1 MPRVRALRRPLPL
14 PQDAPAPDSAP
25 IAAIRRF
32 LPYLWPENDPALRKR
47 AVIALVL
54 LVAQKCVAVVI
65 PLLFGAAVDLV
76 SEGEFTILA
85 LFAVLGWYAIARLL
99 QQVFDELKHFVF
111 ARVAQRAI
119 RNLALKTFRHMHA
132 LSLAFHLDRQTGGLS
147 RVIERGAKSV
157 EMLLT
162 MAVFHILPTLLEMLL
177 VCGILWALFDWR
189 YAAAAL
195 VTVGG
200 YAAYTVAVT
209 EWRIKFRRRMNE
221 SDQRAMSHAVDSLL
235 NFETVK
241 YFNAEGEESRR
252 YDSAMREYEDAAVK
266 NRTSLSL
273 LNIGQGVIIAAGLI
287 VMMMMAGADVLY
299 NGRTP
304 GDFVVVNS
312 YLIHLYLPLNFLG
325 SVYREIRQ
333 ALTDME
339 KMFEMLD
346 APADENPPNARP
358 LKVRSGET
366 EFRGVRFGYGRG
378 EVLSGASFHVPG
390 GKKIAVVGPSG
401 AGKSTVARLLFRFYN
416 PQGGAIFIDG
426 QNLAECDAASV
437 RAAIGVV
444 PQEPVLF
451 NDTIRRNIAYAKPD
465 ATDGEIERAA
475 KAAAI
480 HNFVSALPEGY
491 ETTVGERGLKLSG
504 GEKQRVAI
512 ARVILKNPPLFVF
525 DEATSALDTR
535 TEREIQRA
543 LNDISR
549 GRTTIVVAHRLSTV
563 VDADEIAVLS
573 GGTVAERGTHRQL
586 LAQNGI
592 YAAMWERQKRGE
604 DGDAVSESE
613 SGLVSDSDSESES
626 VSGLESESASDS
638 VSVSVSD
645 SVSESESG
653 SVSDL
658 ESGLDRKG
666 G

>member
-1 MPRVRALRRPLPL
+1 MPRIHARRRPPAL

-25 IAAIRRF
+25 LEAIRRF
-32 LPYLWPENDPALRKR
+32 LPYLWPKDDADLRRR
-47 AVIALVL
+47 AVISLAFLVS
-54 LVAQKCVAVVI
+54 QKGVAVII

-76 SEGEFTILA
+76 SGGKFTILA
-85 LFAVLGWYAIARLL
+85 LFAVLGWYALARLL

-119 RNLALKTFRHMHA
+119 RKLALRTFRHMHA
-132 LSLAFHLDRQTGGLS
+132 LPLAFHLDRQTGGLS

-162 MAVFHILPTLLEMLL
+162 MAVFHILPTLLEMVL

-195 VTVGG
+195 ITVGG

-221 SDQRAMSHAVDSLL
+221 SDQQAMSHAVDSLL

-241 YFNAEGEESRR
+241 YFNAEDEEARR
-252 YDSAMREYEDAAVK
+252 YDAAMREYEDAAVK

-273 LNIGQGVIIAAGLI
+273 LNIGQGVIIAVGLI
-287 VMMMMAGADVLY
+287 VMMMTAGADVL
-299 NGRTP
+299 NAGRST

-333 ALTDME
+333 AVTDME
-339 KMFEMLD
+339 KMFDMLD
-346 APADENPPNARP
+346 APADENTSGSHP
-358 LKVRSGET
+358 LNVRTGET
-366 EFRGVRFGYGRG
+366 EFRDVHFGYGRG
-378 EVLSGASFHVPG
+378 DILRGASFHVAG
-390 GKKIAVVGPSG
+390 GKKIAVVGASG
-401 AGKSTVARLLFRFYN
+401 AGKTTVARLLFRFYR
-416 PQGGAIFIDG
+416 PERGAILMDG
-426 QNLAECDAASV
+426 QDLSECDAKSV

-451 NDTIRRNIAYAKPD
+451 NDTIRRNIAYAKPG
-465 ATDGEIERAA
+465 ATDSEIERAA

-480 HNFVSALPEGY
+480 HNFISGLPEGY
-491 ETTVGERGLKLSG
+491 ETVVGERGLKLSG

-512 ARVILKNPPLFVF
+512 ARVILKDPAVFIF

-535 TEREIQRA
+535 TEREIQQA
-543 LNDISR
+543 LNEISR
-549 GRTTIVVAHRLSTV
+549 GRTTIVVAHRLSTI

-573 GGTVAERGTHRQL
+573 DGRVAERGTHREL
-586 LAQNGI
+586 LGKNGI

-604 DGDAVSESE
+604 ESD
-613 SGLVSDSDSESES
+613 DSDKI
-626 VSGLESESASDS
+626 A
-638 VSVSVSD
+638 
-645 SVSESESG
+645 
-653 SVSDL
+653 
-658 ESGLDRKG
+658 
-666 G
+666 

>member
-1 MPRVRALRRPLPL
+1 MARTRARALNFPF

-25 IAAIRRF
+25 LEAIRRF
-32 LPYLWPENDPALRKR
+32 LPYLWPADDPGLRRR
-47 AVIALVL
+47 AVIAFAL
-54 LVAQKCVAVVI
+54 LVAQKIVAVTI
-65 PLLFGAAVDLV
+65 PLLFGRAVDVV
-76 SEGEFTILA
+76 SGGEFTILA
-85 LFAVLGWYAIARLL
+85 LFAVLGWYAVARLL

-119 RNLALKTFRHMHA
+119 RNLALRTFRHMHQ

-147 RVIERGAKSV
+147 RVIERGTKSV

-162 MAVFHILPTLLEMLL
+162 MAIFHILPTLLEMVM
-177 VCGILWALFDWR
+177 VCGILWVVFDWR

-241 YFNAEGEESRR
+241 YFNAEEEEARR

-273 LNIGQGVIIAAGLI
+273 LNIGQGVIIALGLI
-287 VMMMMAGADVLY
+287 VMMMMAGADVLHK
-299 NGRTP
+299 GRTA

-333 ALTDME
+333 ALIDRE
-339 KMFEMLD
+339 KMFVMLD
-346 APADENPPNARP
+346 APADRNASGARP
-358 LKVRSGET
+358 LRAGPGAV
-366 EFRGVRFGYGRG
+366 EFRDVHFGYGRG
-378 EVLSGASFHVPG
+378 SVLRGASFRVAG

-401 AGKSTVARLLFRFYN
+401 AGKSTVARLLFRFYR
-416 PQGGAIFIDG
+416 PERGAIFIDG
-426 QNLAECDAASV
+426 QDLSECEASSI
-437 RAAIGVV
+437 RSAIGVV

-451 NDTIRRNIAYAKPD
+451 NDTIRRNIAYAKPGASD
-465 ATDGEIERAA
+465 LEVERAA

-480 HNFVSALPEGY
+480 HDFVAGLPEGY
-491 ETTVGERGLKLSG
+491 DTVVGERGLKLSG

-512 ARVILKNPPLFVF
+512 ARAILKDPELFVF

-535 TEREIQRA
+535 TEREIQQA

-549 GRTTIVVAHRLSTV
+549 GRTTIVVAHRLSTI

-573 GGTVAERGTHRQL
+573 GGQIAERGSHREL
-586 LAQNGI
+586 LAMRGI

-604 DGDAVSESE
+604 DGDPSEN
-613 SGLVSDSDSESES
+613 
-626 VSGLESESASDS
+626 
-638 VSVSVSD
+638 
-645 SVSESESG
+645 
-653 SVSDL
+653 
-658 ESGLDRKG
+658 RMM
-666 G
+666 

>member
-1 MPRVRALRRPLPL
+1 MPRTRALRRPLPL
-14 PQDAPAPDSAP
+14 PQDAGAPDSAP
-25 IAAIRRF
+25 VAAVRRF
-32 LPYLWPENDPALRKR
+32 LPYLWPADDPGLRRR
-47 AVIALVL
+47 AVVAFALL
-54 LVAQKCVAVVI
+54 AAQKGVAVVI
-65 PLLFGAAVDLV
+65 PLLFGQAVDLV
-76 SEGEFTILA
+76 SGGQFTILA
-85 LFAVLGWYAIARLL
+85 LFAVLGWYAVARLL

-119 RNLALKTFRHMHA
+119 RNLALRTFRHMHE

-147 RVIERGAKSV
+147 RVIERGTKSV

-189 YAAAAL
+189 YAVAAL

-200 YAAYTVAVT
+200 YAVYTVAVT
-209 EWRIKFRRRMNE
+209 EWRIKFRKRMNE

-241 YFNAEGEESRR
+241 YFNAEDQEARR
-252 YDSAMREYEDAAVK
+252 YDDAMREYEDAAVK

-273 LNIGQGVIIAAGLI
+273 LNIGQGVIIAGGLI
-287 VMMMMAGADVLY
+287 VMMMMAGADVLQK
-299 NGRTP
+299 GRTP

-346 APADENPPNARP
+346 APADRNRSGSRP
-358 LKVRSGET
+358 LKVGAGEA
-366 EFRGVRFGYGRG
+366 EFRDVHFGYGRG
-378 EVLSGASFHVPG
+378 SVLRGTSFRAAG
-390 GKKIAVVGPSG
+390 GRKIAVVGASG
-401 AGKSTVARLLFRFYN
+401 AGKSTVARLLFRFYR
-416 PQGGAIFIDG
+416 PQRGAILIDG
-426 QNLAECDAASV
+426 QDLSECEASSV

-451 NDTIRRNIAYAKPD
+451 NDTIRRNIAYAKPGASD
-465 ATDGEIERAA
+465 LEIERAA

-480 HNFVSALPEGY
+480 HDFIAGLPEGY
-491 ETTVGERGLKLSG
+491 ETVVGERGLKLSG

-512 ARVILKNPPLFVF
+512 ARVILKDPALFVF

-535 TEREIQRA
+535 TEREIQQA
-543 LNDISR
+543 LNDVSR
-549 GRTTIVVAHRLSTV
+549 GRTTIVVAHRLSTI

-573 GGTVAERGTHRQL
+573 GGVISERGTHREL
-586 LAQNGI
+586 LALNGT

-604 DGDAVSESE
+604 EGDS
-613 SGLVSDSDSESES
+613 
-626 VSGLESESASDS
+626 SASQMA
-638 VSVSVSD
+638 
-645 SVSESESG
+645 
-653 SVSDL
+653 
-658 ESGLDRKG
+658 
-666 G
+666 